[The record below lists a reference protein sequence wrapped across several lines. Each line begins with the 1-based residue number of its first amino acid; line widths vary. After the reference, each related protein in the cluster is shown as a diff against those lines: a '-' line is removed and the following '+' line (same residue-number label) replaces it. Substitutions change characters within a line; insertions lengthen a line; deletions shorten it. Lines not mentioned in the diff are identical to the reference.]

1 MDKIK
6 CFRLVLTDELTPDGK
21 KKHKI
26 NYMAFTENPAI
37 EETWIAMKD
46 ESHKVK
52 FEAINEEKRI
62 VMGPYMV
69 ADKPI
74 LRMNPKTKE
83 PFFVVMDAENIE
95 KIMFDIYNEGYH
107 KNINENHSSTELDGI
122 CMFQSWIINRA
133 LGINPPTAWSD
144 LADGS
149 AMGVWKVNNES
160 VWADIKAGK
169 FTGPSIE
176 GFLKLVPV
184 EDITEDELDE
194 ILGAV

>member
-26 NYMAFTENPAI
+26 NYMAFTQSPAI
-37 EETWIAMKD
+37 EELWVAMKG
-46 ESHKVK
+46 EEYVIK
-52 FEAINEEKRI
+52 FETMSEEKRI
-62 VMGPYMV
+62 VMSPYMI

-74 LRMNPKTKE
+74 LRIHPKTKE
-83 PFFVVMDAENIE
+83 PFFVVLDAENIE
-95 KIMFDIYNEGYH
+95 KIMFDIYNNDYH
-107 KNINENHSSTELDGI
+107 KNIDENHTDKDLSGI

-133 LGINPPTAWSD
+133 EGINPPTRWAD
-144 LADGS
+144 LPDGS
-149 AMGVWKVNNES
+149 AMGAWKVNNES

-169 FTGPSIE
+169 FKGVSIE
-176 GFLKLVPV
+176 GFLKLEEI
-184 EDITEDELDE
+184 EDVNDDELEE

>member
-26 NYMAFTENPAI
+26 NYMAFTASPAI
-37 EETWIAMKD
+37 EEMWIAMNG
-46 ESHKVK
+46 ESQEVK
-52 FEAINEEKRI
+52 FETISEEKRI
-62 VMGPYMV
+62 VMSPYMI

-74 LRMNPKTKE
+74 LRMHPKTKE
-83 PFFVVMDAENIE
+83 PFFVVLDAENIE
-95 KIMFDIYNEGYH
+95 KIMFDIYNNDYH
-107 KNINENHSSTELDGI
+107 KNIDDNHKEKDLSGI

-160 VWADIKAGK
+160 VWKEIKAGTFK
-169 FTGPSIE
+169 GVSIE
-176 GFLKLVPV
+176 GFLKLEEM
-184 EDITEDELDE
+184 EDITEDELTE
-194 ILGAV
+194 ILDSF